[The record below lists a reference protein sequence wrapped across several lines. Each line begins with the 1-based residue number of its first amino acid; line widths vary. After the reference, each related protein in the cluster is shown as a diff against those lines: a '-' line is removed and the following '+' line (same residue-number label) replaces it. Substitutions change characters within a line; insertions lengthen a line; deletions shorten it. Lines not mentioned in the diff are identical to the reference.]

1 MSIRRTHSPHVLLL
15 TVAVAATLAMAG
27 AAGAAGPFDGTY
39 SGSQTVQLNNNYQG
53 CADRNIAL
61 VIRNSHFTRPWG
73 GDEFGFDVA
82 SDGTFNK
89 TGFYNAG
96 RGRQAQVTVTGKI
109 VGASLEANIG
119 SDRCKMHLSLKTS

>member
-1 MSIRRTHSPHVLLL
+1 L
-15 TVAVAATLAMAG
+15 AVTA

-96 RGRQAQVTVTGKI
+96 AVDRRRLPLQVKLSARAWRPTSAATV
-109 VGASLEANIG
+109 V
-119 SDRCKMHLSLKTS
+119 RCICH